1 MKIYIGIDPGKSGG
15 VCFLNGDEIRVCKCP
30 DTIHDMVSEIEMAN
44 DIGVCSAVVE
54 KVWSFPG
61 QGVRSVWTFAENY
74 AQWCTIL
81 ATLKIRYVLKP
92 PNTWMKFYGAMPP
105 DKRKR
110 KNYLK
115 QLAQQLYPNIKIT
128 LATSDAILLA
138 HYLQQTDVIKPI
150 VKSAD

>member
-1 MKIYIGIDPGKSGG
+1 
-15 VCFLNGDEIRVCKCP
+15 
-30 DTIHDMVSEIEMAN
+30 
-44 DIGVCSAVVE
+44 
-54 KVWSFPG
+54 
-61 QGVRSVWTFAENY
+61 
-74 AQWCTIL
+74 
-81 ATLKIRYVLKP
+81 
-92 PNTWMKFYGAMPP
+92 MKFYGAMPP

-138 HYLQQTDVIKPI
+138 HYLQQTDVMKPI